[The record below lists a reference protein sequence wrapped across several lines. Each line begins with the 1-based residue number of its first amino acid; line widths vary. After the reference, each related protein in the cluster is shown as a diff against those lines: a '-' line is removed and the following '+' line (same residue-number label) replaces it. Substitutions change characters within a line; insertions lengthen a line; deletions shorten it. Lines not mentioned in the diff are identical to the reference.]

1 MNLSSVQLL
10 FSALLSLSVLVPPAP
25 CAAAEISLDITAP
38 ARPARRAPG
47 AYGYSAAPSGF
58 REAAGGSVEAA
69 LDSLPGLDLQR
80 RGAPGVQ
87 ADLSV
92 RGSSYQQAL
101 LLIDGARAADPQTA
115 HHNLDLPFA
124 AGDIEA
130 VEVLGG
136 PRAAGLGAG
145 AFGGAVNVRTR
156 RPATDAV
163 RARLGAGDYGAA
175 FGELSCERI
184 WKNFGQRLSGGRAYS
199 GGARPGT
206 DSAAANLFSRS
217 AYTADWGT
225 LDVSAGYTQKD
236 FGAAGFY
243 STLTSREREATLTR
257 YASASASAGLGGLT
271 LEPRV
276 YWRAHRDRFSYV
288 YNSASYA
295 NRHDTALAGAG
306 LTLRRKFGP
315 AAAAAGAEYYGE
327 ELDSSNMGQHT
338 AGVAAL
344 WGSWESPLGR
354 GFGLGASLRGDR
366 HTSWGWQY
374 SPGLRLGWEDGRGF
388 EAWTSAARS
397 FRAPSFTE
405 LYYNDPGNKGDPALK
420 PERSASYEAGAEWG
434 NGDTRLRAAV
444 YRRDESRLIDWVK
457 PAAGSPWKAGNI
469 GDVTVHGLEGLL
481 ETGLGGVRASLAYS
495 FIYKDSEGS
504 YISKYAL
511 RYPRAKGSLTLRAP
525 LAWDITSSLALSA
538 VKRESEAGYF
548 LADAGLARKFGGFE
562 AALDV
567 TNFLD
572 AKYEEIPG
580 APAPGRWLMVSAG
593 YAF

>member
-1 MNLSSVQLL
+1 MSLPPAYPLIC
-10 FSALLSLSVLVPPAP
+10 ALLPLCLLVPPAP

-38 ARPARRAPG
+38 ARRAPG
-47 AYGYSAAPSGF
+47 AAGYWAAPSGF
-58 REAAGGSVEAA
+58 RRAAGGSAEAA

-80 RGAPGVQ
+80 RGAPGAQ

-115 HHNLDLPFA
+115 HHNLDLPFS

-156 RPATDAV
+156 RPSEDAA

-175 FGELSCERI
+175 FAELSCERA
-184 WKNFGQRLSGGRAYS
+184 WKKFAQRLSGGRSYS

-206 DSAAANLFSRS
+206 DSAAANIFSRS

-225 LDVSAGYTQKD
+225 LDLSAGYSEKD

-243 STLTSREREATLTR
+243 SALTAREREATLTR
-257 YASASASAGLGGLT
+257 YVSASASAGLGELG

-276 YWRAHRDRFSYV
+276 YWRAHRDRFSYE
-288 YNSASYA
+288 YNSSPYA

-306 LTLRRKFGP
+306 LTLRRRFGA
-315 AAAAAGAEYYGE
+315 AAAAAGGEYYSE
-327 ELDSSNMGQHT
+327 ELDSSSMGERA

-366 HTSWGWQY
+366 HTAWGWQY
-374 SPGLRLGWEDGRGF
+374 SPGLRLGWEDGRGLN
-388 EAWTSAARS
+388 AWASAAGS

-434 NGDTRLRAAV
+434 EGNTRLRAAV
-444 YRRDESRLIDWVK
+444 YRRDERGLIDWVK
-457 PAAGSPWKAGNI
+457 AAAGAPWTARNTGE
-469 GDVTVHGLEGLL
+469 VTVHGLEGLC
-481 ETGLGGVRASLAYS
+481 ETALGGARASLGYS
-495 FIYKDSEGS
+495 FIYKDAEGG
-504 YISKYAL
+504 YLSKYAL
-511 RYPRAKGSLTLRAP
+511 RYPRGKGSLTLNSP
-525 LAWDITSSLALSA
+525 LAGGLTSSLVLSA
-538 VKRESEAGYF
+538 VKRENEAGYF
-548 LADAGLARKFGGFE
+548 LADAGLAGEFGRFT

-567 TNFLD
+567 SNVLD
-572 AKYEEIPG
+572 AFYEEIPG
-580 APAPGRWLMVSAG
+580 APAPGRWVMLSAG